1 MAPHSRDAGS
11 ASWFG
16 QQPGGPPTGGIPAV
30 PGGGDVPRPI
40 QQPYDQRS
48 AAGSAPSSLVRPY
61 AVTKGRTKPKSQLP
75 LEALISTTT
84 TARNESGTL
93 TPEWQAISDLCREW
107 RSVAE
112 ISALLRM
119 PLGVARVLV
128 ADMSEQG
135 LVQIRSSLNND
146 ARPNTNLLERVLSGL
161 RKL

>member
-1 MAPHSRDAGS
+1 M
-11 ASWFG
+11 
-16 QQPGGPPTGGIPAV
+16 
-30 PGGGDVPRPI
+30 

>member
-1 MAPHSRDAGS
+1 M
-11 ASWFG
+11 
-16 QQPGGPPTGGIPAV
+16 

-40 QQPYDQRS
+40 QQPYDQRPAS
-48 AAGSAPSSLVRPY
+48 GSAPSSLVRPY

-75 LEALISTTT
+75 LEALISATEA
-84 TARNESGTL
+84 ARNESGML

-146 ARPNTNLLERVLSGL
+146 DRPNTNLLERVLSGL

>member
-1 MAPHSRDAGS
+1 M
-11 ASWFG
+11 
-16 QQPGGPPTGGIPAV
+16 

-40 QQPYDQRS
+40 QQPYDQRPAS
-48 AAGSAPSSLVRPY
+48 GSAPSSLVRPY
-61 AVTKGRTKPKSQLP
+61 AVTKGRTKPKTQLP
-75 LEALISTTT
+75 LEALISATEA
-84 TARNESGTL
+84 ARNESGML

-135 LVQIRSSLNND
+135 LVQIRSSLNNE

>member
-1 MAPHSRDAGS
+1 MPSG
-11 ASWFG
+11 
-16 QQPGGPPTGGIPAV
+16 

-40 QQPYDQRS
+40 QQPYDHRS
-48 AAGSAPSSLVRPY
+48 APGSAPSSLVRPY
-61 AVTKGRTKPKSQLP
+61 AVTRGRTKPKSQLP
-75 LEALISTTT
+75 LEALISATS
-84 TARNESGTL
+84 TARDESGTL
-93 TPEWQAISDLCREW
+93 TPEWQAISDLCQEW
-107 RSVAE
+107 RSIAE

>member
-1 MAPHSRDAGS
+1 M
-11 ASWFG
+11 
-16 QQPGGPPTGGIPAV
+16 
-30 PGGGDVPRPI
+30 

-84 TARNESGTL
+84 TALNESGTL